1 MDPMTLAERLIREHK
16 VAVIP
21 GTAFGHDAT
30 AATSASPTARCRRT
44 RWPRG
49 SAAWSAA
56 CGAFSLEACG
66 GDSRLESPRMA
77 APPLGESSFSL
88 IRRAKTGDAGA
99 LDALVGRYLKPL
111 RRWAR
116 GRLPAWARDGMDT
129 EDLVQESVVN
139 SLKHLES
146 FDPRRALA
154 ELGDDERALVVAR
167 VELGYSY
174 EQIAVALDKPSADAA
189 RMAVGRALVKLAERM
204 RLG

>member
-1 MDPMTLAERLIREHK
+1 
-16 VAVIP
+16 
-21 GTAFGHDAT
+21 
-30 AATSASPTARCRRT
+30 
-44 RWPRG
+44 
-49 SAAWSAA
+49 
-56 CGAFSLEACG
+56 
-66 GDSRLESPRMA
+66 MA

-99 LDALVGRYLKPL
+99 LDALAGRYLKPL

-129 EDLVQESVVN
+129 EDLVQDSVVN

-146 FDPRRALA
+146 FDPRRQGALQAYLRQAIVNRIRDEVRRVQRRPEQAALDSGIMDAGASPLDEAIGADVQARYERALA

-174 EQIAVALDKPSADAA
+174 EQVAVALDKPSADAA
-189 RMAVGRALVKLAERM
+189 RMAVGRALVKLADRM